1 MMTNTRFA
9 RTEVA
14 AGCIAEYEQLATL
27 IESLDASEWD
37 APSRCDGWQ
46 VSHVAGHVTGLAE
59 DAAAGV
65 PGSRTA
71 DEEAASLRGLPPAEV
86 AQRLRAATTTIAA
99 LLEVVDDEAWA
110 APLPALPDLTLG
122 YGVLTIWYDTFVHA
136 DDIRAATG
144 RSSDR
149 TGAGV
154 RASVEYLASELCTRD
169 WGPAVLTLDGLV
181 PHEIGSGGREIEG
194 DPMTFVLV
202 ATGRAN
208 PSLLGLDD
216 SVNIYRT

>member
-1 MMTNTRFA
+1 MITSTFA
-9 RTEVA
+9 RTDVA
-14 AGCIAEYEQLATL
+14 EGCLAEYEQFAAL
-27 IESLDASEWD
+27 IEGLDAAAWD

-46 VSHVAGHVTGLAE
+46 VRHVAGHVTGLAE

-65 PGSRTA
+65 PGSRNA
-71 DEEAASLRGLPPAEV
+71 DEEAATFRGMPPTEV
-86 AQRLRAATTTIAA
+86 AQRLRAAATSIGE
-99 LLEVVDDEAWA
+99 LLAVVDDEAWN
-110 APLPALPDLTLG
+110 APLPTLPDLTLG
-122 YGVLTIWYDTFVHA
+122 RGVLTLWFDTFVHA

-144 RSSDR
+144 QPSDR
-149 TGAGV
+149 DGAGV
-154 RASVEYLASELCTRD
+154 RASVEYLASELDTRE

-181 PHEIGSGGREIEG
+181 PHEIGTGGREIEG

-216 SVNIYRT
+216 SVNIYRS